1 MPKKVP
7 YKRGDFVQYASPERG
22 AWLPAKVADVNSD
35 GTLEL
40 EVTTSRGL
48 AKCNDVPGYRM
59 RPKDRGPESPS
70 QPRQDATL
78 ERMATAS
85 GTQYQVGQK
94 IQYSC
99 DKQQKWVPATVEAIP
114 YTHLRLGPDGVSPR
128 HRGASLRLSSGTVIT
143 DVPTYLMR
151 HRSPNDIRREAAEE
165 RKRAEAAWRA
175 EEEDRR
181 RIAQDDA
188 EIRALEL
195 EIARR
200 KRDAARGK
208 RELDPSEASAYCSE
222 FANGEIELT
231 VTKRGPLGITFG
243 TIGKNAEDTKVP
255 TVVVQIKPGGSVS
268 RMKHCPIAEGMKL
281 TKVQGRSCEALS
293 FSATMELVRTDHRP
307 LTLTFTH
314 RERYGWVDTTDWST
328 AKDMRKTTIA
338 QGHYT

>member
-40 EVTTSRGL
+40 EVTTSRGS

-59 RPKDRGPESPS
+59 RPKNRGPESPS
-70 QPRQDATL
+70 QPRQDAAL

-114 YTHLRLGPDGVSPR
+114 YTHLRLGPGGVSPTR
-128 HRGASLRLSSGTVIT
+128 RGARLRLSGGTVIH

-165 RKRAEAAWRA
+165 RQRAEAAKRA
-175 EEEDRR
+175 EEVDRR
-181 RIAQDDA
+181 RIAQDEA
-188 EIRALEL
+188 EICALEL

-200 KRDAARGK
+200 KHDAARRK
-208 RELDPSEASAYCSE
+208 RELDPSEASVYCK
-222 FANGEIELT
+222 FVNGEIELT
-231 VTKRGPLGITFG
+231 FTKHGPLGITFG
-243 TIGKNAEDTKVP
+243 TVAKNAEDAKAP
-255 TVVVQIKPGGSVS
+255 TVVVQINPGGRVS
-268 RMKHCPIAEGMKL
+268 RMRHCPIAKGMEL
-281 TKVQGRSCEALS
+281 TKVQARSCEALS
-293 FSATMELVRTDHRP
+293 FGAIMELVRTGQRP
-307 LTLTFTH
+307 LTLTFSH
-314 RERYGWVDTTDWST
+314 RERYGWVNATDWGT
-328 AKDMRKTTIA
+328 AKELRETTIA
-338 QGHYT
+338 QGHYM